1 MKGHAQG
8 GHALQKANADAFC
21 AMCKVDKAISFLV
34 HAAIAITGRFVLID
48 VTNKGNEILR

>member
-1 MKGHAQG
+1 M
-8 GHALQKANADAFC
+8 QKANADAFC
-21 AMCKVDKAISFLV
+21 AMCKMDKAISFLV